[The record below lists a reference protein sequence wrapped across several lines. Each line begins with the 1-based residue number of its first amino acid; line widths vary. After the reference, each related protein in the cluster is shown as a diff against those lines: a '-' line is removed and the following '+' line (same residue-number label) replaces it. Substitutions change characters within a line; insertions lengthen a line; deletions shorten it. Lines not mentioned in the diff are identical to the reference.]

1 MILQNSKKTYDDIRV
16 PSRLYGKPFRGTTV
30 RSYLEK
36 FLFKCR
42 ALDNLYSSYAV
53 LFITV
58 DFYAYNITQIEPG
71 VITIVA

>member
-1 MILQNSKKTYDDIRV
+1 MILQNSKTYDGIRV

-30 RSYLEK
+30 RNYLEK
-36 FLFKCR
+36 FLIKCR
-42 ALDNLYSSYAV
+42 ALDNL
-53 LFITV
+53 FIQQIITV

>member
-1 MILQNSKKTYDDIRV
+1 MILQNSKTYDDIRV
-16 PSRLYGKPFRGTTV
+16 PSRLCGKPFRGTTV

-36 FLFKCR
+36 FLFKCH

>member
-1 MILQNSKKTYDDIRV
+1 MILQNSKTYDLRV
-16 PSRLYGKPFRGTTV
+16 PSRLYGKSFRGTII
-30 RSYLEK
+30 RSCLEK

-42 ALDNLYSSYAV
+42 ALDNL
-53 LFITV
+53 FIQQIITV